1 MCKANENLNDCSGV
15 GGELTVNGNG
25 DGQML
30 TRPNE
35 GQIDRGA
42 EIIQTGTNKGGGHT
56 GPSTGNGKTIQ
67 NIDAMQMVTS
77 QTRDRQKTHCSGYGY
92 TGRYPG
98 EVQVEH
104 WAVYR
109 LSEGFITYRYM
120 GDRVIIV
127 QAVSGS
133 GAIPMVCHDNGAGS
147 RPLG

>member
-15 GGELTVNGNG
+15 GDELTVNGNG

-56 GPSTGNGKTIQ
+56 GPSTVIGKTIQ
-67 NIDAMQMVTS
+67 NTDAIQVVTS
-77 QTRDRQKTHCSGYGY
+77 QINDWKNTHCSGDGH
-92 TGRYPG
+92 TGRDPG

-109 LSEGFITYRYM
+109 LAEGVTTDSHM
-120 GDRVIIV
+120 GDRVIT
-127 QAVSGS
+127 G
-133 GAIPMVCHDNGAGS
+133 
-147 RPLG
+147 